1 MSNYIIFIM
10 SIWISWWRVNFIFI
24 FYLILQ
30 CPFSFFL
37 LSNKKK
43 EKVRKRKKNPSC
55 VPTSSRVYT
64 RSAVFLCSATPN
76 LFSLANSGTAL
87 RQCSASLAR
96 QKQCRASSEATSE
109 AKSAGLPAWRKRL
122 SWSEYSCEDVG
133 NICVFSFFSFA
144 VSFLSLP
151 RK

>member
-1 MSNYIIFIM
+1 M
-10 SIWISWWRVNFIFI
+10 SIWISWWGFKFIFI

-43 EKVRKRKKNPSC
+43 EKVRKRKKNPSSVFYILTSIHSFGC
-55 VPTSSRVYT
+55 VSLFGYAESLQPRKLGHSPQTMLGKKL
-64 RSAVFLCSATPN
+64 VF
-76 LFSLANSGTAL
+76 
-87 RQCSASLAR
+87 
-96 QKQCRASSEATSE
+96 KYCRASSEATSE
-109 AKSAGLPAWRKRL
+109 AKSAGLPAWRIRL
-122 SWSEYSCEDVG
+122 SWSEHSCEDVR